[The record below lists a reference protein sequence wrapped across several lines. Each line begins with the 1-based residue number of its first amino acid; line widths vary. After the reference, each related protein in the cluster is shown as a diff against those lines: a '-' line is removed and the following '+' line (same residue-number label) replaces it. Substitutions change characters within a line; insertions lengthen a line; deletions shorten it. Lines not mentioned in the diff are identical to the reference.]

1 MIIIKFVL
9 GGSTYGGLTFRKRI
23 EEKVKQMLK
32 DPLTIK
38 ELTQLRNQGRSE
50 MYIQHWLREMA
61 KITLK

>member
-1 MIIIKFVL
+1 MEDL
-9 GGSTYGGLTFRKRI
+9 RLEKRI

-50 MYIQHWLREMA
+50 MYIQYWLREMA

>member
-1 MIIIKFVL
+1 MILKQLKKLV
-9 GGSTYGGLTFRKRI
+9 I